1 MELVL
6 AVSQV
11 QLARLIAVAFLFKRS
26 PRSWFTASTGAV
38 SAEAGIDLIKTPE
51 QLKSPGIV
59 RGFFISTRYPIT
71 HFNNKNCGATQ
82 TLRSSLGSSA
92 LHEATERAEPM
103 KCYVASA
110 GGRCHTHVR

>member
-26 PRSWFTASTGAV
+26 PRSWFTASTGVESEPVGPAD
-38 SAEAGIDLIKTPE
+38 IDLIKTPE

-59 RGFFISTRYPIT
+59 RGFFVV
-71 HFNNKNCGATQ
+71 
-82 TLRSSLGSSA
+82 SL
-92 LHEATERAEPM
+92 
-103 KCYVASA
+103 
-110 GGRCHTHVR
+110 